1 MPCSPRRRIRL
12 VTVAGGF
19 MMLQSRSGLKRHR
32 RLGTSNGC
40 RDHTVLPYA
49 RNVVVLRALPPLTR
63 FNSPC
68 EALRADALASTTPR
82 PAFVTTRDPPLLSE
96 RDVPT

>member
-1 MPCSPRRRIRL
+1 MTFQPR
-12 VTVAGGF
+12 
-19 MMLQSRSGLKRHR
+19 SDLKRHR

-49 RNVVVLRALPPLTR
+49 RNVVVLRALQPLTR

-68 EALRADALASTTPR
+68 EALRADALASTTSR
-82 PAFVTTRDPPLLSE
+82 PAFVTLAIRPSCGNGMTDIATDLGSA
-96 RDVPT
+96 